1 MLPEFR
7 GMINLITR
15 ARIKL
20 AFITIALGFASVT
33 AQQAV
38 MPKNQRPIV
47 CFTPEEKCYP
57 KIVQYIDA
65 AHDTIHVRA
74 YAFTS
79 LEIATALISAHQR
92 GVCVLVLVDKSQMKG
107 AHSLVH
113 MLIDAGI
120 TVKREKCKGLAHNKV
135 IIIDNAI
142 LITGSYNFTKGAELR
157 NAENLLILKQRTLLK
172 KYMQDWHIAWGKS

>member
-1 MLPEFR
+1 MT
-7 GMINLITR
+7 LILI
-15 ARIKL
+15 RILLGVL
-20 AFITIALGFASVT
+20 AVSCSSVT
-33 AQQAV
+33 AQQAM
-38 MPKNQRPIV
+38 MPKNQRPMV

-65 AHDTIHVRA
+65 AQHTIYMRA

-79 LEIATALISAHQR
+79 LEIATALIRAHQR
-92 GVCVLVLVDKSQMKG
+92 GVSVLVLADKGQMKG
-107 AHSLVH
+107 AHSLVN

-135 IIIDNAI
+135 ILIDNTI
-142 LITGSYNFTKGAELR
+142 LITGCYNFTKGSESR

-172 KYMQDWHIAWGKS
+172 KYLHDWKIAWEKS

>member
-1 MLPEFR
+1 MT
-7 GMINLITR
+7 LIHI
-15 ARIKL
+15 RILLGVL
-20 AFITIALGFASVT
+20 AVSCSSVT

-38 MPKNQRPIV
+38 VPKNQRPIV

-65 AHDTIHVRA
+65 AQHTIYMRA

-92 GVCVLVLVDKSQMKG
+92 GVSVLVLADKGQMKG
-107 AHSLVH
+107 AYSLVN

-135 IIIDNAI
+135 ILIDNTI
-142 LITGSYNFTKGAELR
+142 LITGSYNFTKGAESR

-172 KYMQDWHIAWGKS
+172 KYLHDWKIAWEKS

>member
-1 MLPEFR
+1 MTQNIR
-7 GMINLITR
+7 ILIV
-15 ARIKL
+15 A
-20 AFITIALGFASVT
+20 IAISVTSVT

-38 MPKNQRPIV
+38 IPKNQRPIV

-65 AHDTIHVRA
+65 AQHTIHMRA

-79 LEIATALISAHQR
+79 QEIATALIDAHQR
-92 GVCVLVLVDKSQMKG
+92 GVSVLVLADKGQMKG
-107 AHSLVH
+107 AHSLVN

-142 LITGSYNFTKGAELR
+142 LITGSYNFTRGAESR

-172 KYMQDWHIAWGKS
+172 KYLRDWKIAWEKS

>member
-1 MLPEFR
+1 
-7 GMINLITR
+7 MILTLHIRILLIAISMT
-15 ARIKL
+15 
-20 AFITIALGFASVT
+20 SVT

-38 MPKNQRPIV
+38 IPKNQRPIV

-65 AHDTIHVRA
+65 AQHTIHMRA

-79 LEIATALISAHQR
+79 QEIATALIDAHQR
-92 GVCVLVLVDKSQMKG
+92 GVSVLVLADKGQMKG
-107 AHSLVH
+107 PHSLVNT
-113 MLIDAGI
+113 LIDAGI

-142 LITGSYNFTKGAELR
+142 LITGSYNFTRGAESR

-172 KYMQDWHIAWGKS
+172 KYLHDWKIAWEKS